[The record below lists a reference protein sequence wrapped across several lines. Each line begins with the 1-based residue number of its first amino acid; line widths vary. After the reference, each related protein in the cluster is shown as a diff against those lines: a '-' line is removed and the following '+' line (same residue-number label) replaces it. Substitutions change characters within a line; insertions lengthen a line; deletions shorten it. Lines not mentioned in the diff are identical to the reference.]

1 MRQRSQ
7 GLNGL
12 PIHIRDG
19 RYICYV
25 RTNTGERKQRALHI
39 RADGSTASERAAV
52 AAYWQE
58 QSKATSGQDV
68 RRREPTKTL
77 RKALDTVMAAQELD
91 EVGLDALNKTFFLGR
106 NLTQYFGPNFDLE
119 TLTTTEQLVAYAL
132 EARKRRAAVT
142 VQQELGILGRAMA
155 LVGLVRPKLPK
166 MKAKSKPQEPLTEEE
181 QRRLLMAATPQHK
194 LTILLLLTLG
204 PRRSEVRK
212 IGEVNWDRQT
222 MWIHGTKTNNSNR
235 EVPIPDELFEEMQA
249 IRERGEWKGF
259 PKVSPTRIYAVVKQ
273 TCQRAG
279 IPRRHPNDLRGTASR
294 RLRTAGVDAEVR
306 AAIQGNSARM
316 QEQTYTQTH
325 TMVEVMR
332 DALASTKRIKSP
344 SPSASKESNAAGHE
358 AGATVESL
366 DKRRPRPA

>member
-12 PIHIRDG
+12 PIHIRGG

-39 RADGSTASERAAV
+39 RADGSAASERAAV

-58 QSKATSGQDV
+58 QSKATAGQDV

-142 VQQELGILGRAMA
+142 VQQELG
-155 LVGLVRPKLPK
+155 
-166 MKAKSKPQEPLTEEE
+166 
-181 QRRLLMAATPQHK
+181 
-194 LTILLLLTLG
+194 
-204 PRRSEVRK
+204 
-212 IGEVNWDRQT
+212 
-222 MWIHGTKTNNSNR
+222 
-235 EVPIPDELFEEMQA
+235 
-249 IRERGEWKGF
+249 
-259 PKVSPTRIYAVVKQ
+259 
-273 TCQRAG
+273 
-279 IPRRHPNDLRGTASR
+279 
-294 RLRTAGVDAEVR
+294 
-306 AAIQGNSARM
+306 
-316 QEQTYTQTH
+316 
-325 TMVEVMR
+325 R
-332 DALASTKRIKSP
+332 D
-344 SPSASKESNAAGHE
+344 PSAC
-358 AGATVESL
+358 
-366 DKRRPRPA
+366 R